1 MNSAFDDA
9 ILGAETDP
17 VKEKSCFERTDIHL
31 IIKLSLFYSTEPSET
46 LALHFTYYSWK
57 YVLIPKQL
65 FYLMHICFTDE
76 CIERDILK
84 QSYLAY
90 LKWKGRREEQ
100 CSEAMK

>member
-46 LALHFTYYSWK
+46 LALHFTYYS
-57 YVLIPKQL
+57 
-65 FYLMHICFTDE
+65 
-76 CIERDILK
+76 
-84 QSYLAY
+84 
-90 LKWKGRREEQ
+90 
-100 CSEAMK
+100 